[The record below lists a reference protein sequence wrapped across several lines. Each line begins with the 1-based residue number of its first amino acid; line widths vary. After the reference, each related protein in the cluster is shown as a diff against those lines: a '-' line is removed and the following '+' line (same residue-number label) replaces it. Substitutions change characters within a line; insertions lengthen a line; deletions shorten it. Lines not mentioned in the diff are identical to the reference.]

1 MPHGFRKTGLFG
13 GALVCDLPDNFAD
26 VRYVRPAFNK
36 ALSPVSPP
44 SRLWGSALESPEPE
58 TDGGGT

>member
-26 VRYVRPAFNK
+26 VRYVRLAIQQGFPL
-36 ALSPVSPP
+36 LSVEAMGLCAGVP
-44 SRLWGSALESPEPE
+44 R
-58 TDGGGT
+58 TRD

>member
-26 VRYVRPAFNK
+26 VRYVRP
-36 ALSPVSPP
+36 LIQQGSVSPPPP
-44 SRLWGSALESPEPE
+44 SRLWGSALDCLD
-58 TDGGGT
+58 TRD

>member
-26 VRYVRPAFNK
+26 VRCVRSVIQQGSVPPPRRGCG
-36 ALSPVSPP
+36 ALRWTV
-44 SRLWGSALESPEPE
+44 
-58 TDGGGT
+58 